1 MAGES
6 TLNQEEMG
14 SNVQRS
20 VRPVLVTERRDLLLA
35 RLERDGRVIAK
46 DLAAELGLSE
56 DSLRRDLREMAAAG
70 LCQRVYGGAV
80 PASPAVAD
88 YATRRGVAVDSKAR
102 VAAAA
107 AALVGPGTTVVLDGG
122 TTALAVA
129 RALPGDL
136 EATVVTHSPTV
147 AAALVDHPRVEVYV
161 LGGRL
166 FKHSAVTCGAA
177 AVEAAE
183 AVNADLFL
191 LGVTGV
197 HPESGLT
204 TGDADE
210 AAMKR
215 ALSRRAADTY
225 VLASAEK
232 IGAASP
238 FTVLPLAAVAGI
250 VTDAPAGNEVVA
262 RLVER
267 GVTIVAAGD

>member
-1 MAGES
+1 
-6 TLNQEEMG
+6 
-14 SNVQRS
+14 VD
-20 VRPVLVTERRDLLLA
+20 VFVPERRDLLLE
-35 RLERDGRVIAK
+35 RLRRDGRVIAK
-46 DLAAELGLSE
+46 DVAAELGLSE
-56 DSLRRDLREMAAAG
+56 DSVRRDLREMAAAG

-88 YATRRGVAVDSKAR
+88 YATRQGVAVASKAR

-107 AALVGPGTTVVLDGG
+107 AALVQQGDTVILDGG

-129 RALPGDL
+129 HALPRDL
-136 EATVVTHSPTV
+136 GATIVTHSPTV
-147 AAALVDHPRVEVYV
+147 AAALVDHPTVEVYV

-166 FKHSAVTCGAA
+166 FKHSAVTSGAA

-183 AVNADLFL
+183 AVHADLFL

-197 HPESGLT
+197 HPDSGLT

-225 VLASAEK
+225 VLASTEK
-232 IGAASP
+232 MGAASR
-238 FTVLPLAAVAGI
+238 FSVLPLTTVAGV
-250 VTDAPAGNEVVA
+250 VTDAPAEDEVVA
-262 RLVER
+262 RLVR
-267 GVTIVAAGD
+267 MGVLIVSATAGPT